1 MHTQLFTYQ
10 EATELL
16 KNIMKEHNV
25 GRLLVVRGKKSFV
38 ECGGSEL
45 VKGMFEARNMEIRDF
60 YEFSTNPKKENVDK
74 GVELILQYQPDAILA
89 IGGGSVIDM
98 AKLCRYYSN
107 RKQIPLIAIPTT
119 AGTGAEV
126 TRFAVCYKDGVKL
139 SIEDD
144 AIQANYAVLIPE
156 LTMRNGKYLTAC
168 TGFDALAQAI
178 EAYWNIYAGD
188 GSDVYALKAIELLFP
203 TLPALEGDLEWRSKM
218 LLGAYY
224 AGMAINITH
233 TTAPHALSYVLTSK
247 YKYPHGHAVALTF
260 PYFFEKNVHCA
271 EGEYADADYAEYNA
285 KMHKLLNILGW
296 KWEDDLF
303 TKMKDYVETIG
314 LGYEKEKSFE
324 PEVVEMGVN
333 LQRAQNNPVQL
344 NELIIKEAVASIT
357 K

>member
-1 MHTQLFTYQ
+1 MKIYTIR
-10 EATELL
+10 EAVKAL
-16 KNIMKEHNV
+16 KNIMEKHNV
-25 GRLLVVRGKKSFV
+25 DRLLVLRGKKSYE

-45 VKGMFEARNMEIRDF
+45 VKELFEAHNMEIRDF
-60 YEFSTNPKKENVDK
+60 YDFSTDPKIEDVKN
-74 GVELILQYQPDAILA
+74 GVKLVNQYQPDSILA

-107 RKQIPLIAIPTT
+107 SKKVPLIAIPTT

-126 TRFAVCYKDGVKL
+126 TRFAVCYQDGVKQ

-144 AIQANYAVLIPE
+144 AIQADYSLLIPE
-156 LTMRNGKYLTAC
+156 LTLKNGKYLTAC

-188 GSDVYALKAIELLFP
+188 DSDALALKAIGLLFP
-203 TLPALEGDLEWRSKM
+203 ALSELEGDLEWRSRM
-218 LLGAYY
+218 MLGAYY

-247 YKYPHGHAVALTF
+247 YNYPHGHAVALTF
-260 PYFFEKNVHCA
+260 PYFFVKNVRC
-271 EGEYADADYAEYNA
+271 EEKEYVDADYVEYNA
-285 KMHKLLNILGW
+285 KMHKLLNVLGW

-303 TKMKDYVETIG
+303 VKMKDYIEKIG
-314 LGYEKEKSFE
+314 LGYDPNRSFV

-344 NELIIKEAVASIT
+344 NEQIIKEAVASIT